1 MQDETRK
8 MVGVMQKSIERALA
22 SQSQVANVPGFKRG
36 RLHAPSLYRLTHDDP
51 RIFTQRHEA
60 KSKDTAVSLLV
71 DNSGSMSGE
80 KMHLAMLSAYALSE
94 TLEKVRIKHEV
105 LGFTTMDYDHMPR
118 SLSQAIREHADETR
132 GKFDRVYPIAMPIYK
147 DFVERIDATVRK
159 RMAYAM
165 NAQNDLCQNIDGE
178 SLLYAVDRLSK
189 QREKRKVVIVLSD
202 GQPAGC
208 RGAGA
213 HLRYAVKRVEA
224 SGIECI
230 GIGIKNDAVKR
241 YYAKHV
247 VLDNIEELPAL
258 VMQQLQKILT
268 N

>member
-1 MQDETRK
+1 
-8 MVGVMQKSIERALA
+8 
-22 SQSQVANVPGFKRG
+22 
-36 RLHAPSLYRLTHDDP
+36 
-51 RIFTQRHEA
+51 
-60 KSKDTAVSLLV
+60 
-71 DNSGSMSGE
+71 
-80 KMHLAMLSAYALSE
+80 
-94 TLEKVRIKHEV
+94 V
-105 LGFTTMDYDHMPR
+105 LGFTTMGYNHIPR
-118 SLSQAIREHADETR
+118 SLSKAIKDHSDEAR
-132 GKFDRVYPIAMPIYK
+132 FKFDRVYPIAMPIYK
-147 DFVERIDATVRK
+147 DFNERIDAIVRK

-208 RGAGA
+208 HNAGA

-230 GIGIKNDAVKR
+230 GIGIKDDSVER
-241 YYAKHV
+241 YYPKHV
-247 VLDNIEELPAL
+247 VLEELEALPAL
-258 VMQQLQKILT
+258 VMQQLQKILI